1 VGISIFNPG
10 WIAGNFTRHLEAVH
24 PGNNQMRKMKGKLLM
39 LVAVAGVLLLLAG
52 FVNRPNGKTSF
63 ETARETIIMRQIAH
77 RVLQYSGDSST
88 PVLPVTRLSENE
100 WLITFQSS
108 FSFKP
113 DSLVQIIGQIIIS
126 SGLPSDYIVQ
136 VTEPQSHKV
145 VFGYAILDAG
155 QKNIVP
161 CSGRDQPAK
170 PYTILISFRE
180 RSATANHWLMATGIA
195 LLLPV
200 AFVALRRK
208 RRPPVGP
215 DSEPL
220 NTGSPDAAISIGKY
234 LFYPETQKLVLGGIS
249 SLLTEKESKLLS
261 IFASAPNEVVDR
273 NRLQMIWEEE
283 GVIVGRSLDVF
294 VSRLRKRLDG
304 DPLVKIVSIH
314 GKGYRMEINEV
325 KR

>member
-1 VGISIFNPG
+1 
-10 WIAGNFTRHLEAVH
+10 
-24 PGNNQMRKMKGKLLM
+24 MREMKGKLLM
-39 LVAVAGVLLLLAG
+39 LGAVAGMLLLLAG
-52 FVNRPNGKTSF
+52 FVNSRNDKTSF
-63 ETARETIIMRQIAH
+63 ETAREAIIMRQIAH

-100 WLITFQSS
+100 FLITFQTS

-113 DSLVQIIGQIIIS
+113 DSLVQIIGQVISS

-136 VTEPQSHKV
+136 VSEPQNHKV
-145 VFGYAILDAG
+145 VFGYAIMDEG

-170 PYTILISFRE
+170 PYTILVSFRE
-180 RSATANHWLMATGIA
+180 RPPTANHWLMATGIA

-200 AFVALRRK
+200 AFVAIRSK
-208 RRPPVGP
+208 RRSPLAP
-215 DSEPL
+215 DSETG
-220 NTGSPDAAISIGKY
+220 NTGSPGAGISIGRY
-234 LFYPETQKLVLGGIS
+234 LFYPENQTLALGEIS
-249 SLLTEKESKLLS
+249 SVLTEKESKLLS
-261 IFASAPNEVVDR
+261 IFSSAPNEVIDR

-304 DPLVKIVSIH
+304 DTTVKIVSIH
-314 GKGYRMEINEV
+314 GKGYRLEINGT
-325 KR
+325 KN